1 MNFSCSK
8 YRGRNAELIRLINPV
23 DYSLFIQG
31 ELVKQTQKWEET
43 LLKLK
48 AQCMHGVSGWKQAGV
63 GDGHFSAQ
71 FQHYMKTQ
79 A

>member
-48 AQCMHGVSGWKQAGV
+48 AQCVRFRGGSKPGLETDTLVRS
-63 GDGHFSAQ
+63 FSI
-71 FQHYMKTQ
+71 T
-79 A
+79 

>member
-31 ELVKQTQKWEET
+31 KLVKQTQKWEET

-48 AQCMHGVSGWKQAGV
+48 AQCMGVRGGSKPGLEMYTSV
-63 GDGHFSAQ
+63 CSFSI
-71 FQHYMKTQ
+71 T
-79 A
+79 

>member
-23 DYSLFIQG
+23 DYSLFTEG
-31 ELVKQTQKWEET
+31 ELVKLTQKWEET
-43 LLKLK
+43 LLKLR
-48 AQCMHGVSGWKQAGV
+48 AQCMGVWEQKQAGV
-63 GDGHFSAQ
+63 GDGHFGVR
-71 FQHYMKTQ
+71 FQHCRKTQ

>member
-8 YRGRNAELIRLINPV
+8 YRERNAELIRLINPV

-48 AQCMHGVSGWKQAGV
+48 AQCMGVSGQKQAEVEMDTSVCG
-63 GDGHFSAQ
+63 FSIA
-71 FQHYMKTQ
+71 
-79 A
+79 